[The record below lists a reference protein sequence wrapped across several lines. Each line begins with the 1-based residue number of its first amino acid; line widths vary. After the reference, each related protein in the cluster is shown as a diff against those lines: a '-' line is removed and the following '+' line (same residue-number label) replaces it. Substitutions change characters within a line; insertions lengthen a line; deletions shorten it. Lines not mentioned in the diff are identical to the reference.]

1 MNKSMP
7 RTGSSVV
14 SARTSLTQGM
24 IRKNS
29 NMANNA
35 PLMDQTRC
43 ASVPRERPILFN
55 GAMVRAV
62 LAGDKIQTR
71 RTNGLEYFSRPEND
85 PDGWLCAR
93 VADGMAYMVYRNMPH
108 ERPVRCPYGQPGDR
122 LWVREAFRFAA
133 SLDRLSPNDV
143 GEKALDAGYNTP
155 WAPTQFEA
163 DGTRTGAWR
172 GFDTP
177 PAITAPG
184 KLRPGIHMPRWAC
197 RLALDI
203 VRVRV
208 ERLQAINHFD
218 ALAEGVGLNPS
229 AADVPMTVPA
239 GESLPRAMFRALW
252 EQING
257 AESWQ
262 ANPWVWVV
270 EFRRS
275 DQ

>member
-1 MNKSMP
+1 M
-7 RTGSSVV
+7 
-14 SARTSLTQGM
+14 
-24 IRKNS
+24 
-29 NMANNA
+29 
-35 PLMDQTRC
+35 
-43 ASVPRERPILFN
+43 RERPILFN
-55 GAMVRAV
+55 AAMVRAV
-62 LAGDKIQTR
+62 LAGDKTQTR
-71 RTNGLEYFSRPEND
+71 RTNGLEYFSHPEND

-122 LWVREAFRFAA
+122 LWVRESVRAEELSSGLDGVRYLADYGFVPIEDSSA
-133 SLDRLSPNDV
+133 SADAWL
-143 GEKALDAGYNTP
+143 ALHRYRGK
-155 WAPTQFEA
+155 
-163 DGTRTGAWR
+163 RGA
-172 GFDTP
+172 TVP
-177 PAITAPG
+177 P
-184 KLRPGIHMPRWAC
+184 IHMPRWAC

-257 AESWQ
+257 AAAWA

-270 EFRRS
+270 EFRRTVAPQDS
-275 DQ
+275 KE